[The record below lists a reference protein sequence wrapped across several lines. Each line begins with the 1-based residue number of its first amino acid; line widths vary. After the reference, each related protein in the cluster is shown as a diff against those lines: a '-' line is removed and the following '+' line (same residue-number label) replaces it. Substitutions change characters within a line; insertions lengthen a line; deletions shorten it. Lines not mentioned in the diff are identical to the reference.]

1 MIGLGYEVT
10 GDLFGVADRLKEID
24 KDYFIFFSYRR
35 HRFEVHNRAQKG
47 STLCLVLPF
56 DRLDER
62 TVRLVRK
69 TRVENAARLLE
80 ETERENEKTRKKSL
94 ADAAR
99 KAENA
104 ASKLLS
110 AL

>member
-24 KDYFIFFSYRR
+24 KDYFIFFSYRHR
-35 HRFEVHNRAQKG
+35 RFEVHNRSQRG
-47 STLCLVLPF
+47 RTLCLVLPF

-62 TVRLVRK
+62 TVRLVRR
-69 TRVENAARLLE
+69 TRIENAERLLR
-80 ETERENEKTRKKSL
+80 ETEEENERKHREDMK
-94 ADAAR
+94 
-99 KAENA
+99 KAVRNA
-104 ASKLLS
+104 EIATEKAFS